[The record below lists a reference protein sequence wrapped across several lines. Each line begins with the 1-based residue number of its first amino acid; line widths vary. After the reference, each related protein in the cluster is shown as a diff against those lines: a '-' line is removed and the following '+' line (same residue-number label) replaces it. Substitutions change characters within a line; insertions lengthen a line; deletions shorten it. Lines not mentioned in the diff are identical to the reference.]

1 MLVAMGLTSLD
12 TTIAVIK
19 GLRLIG
25 TSTASR
31 ALTTRALEVA
41 ARAGVKAQL
50 EVRSLEDVERTMHD
64 LKEGKISGR
73 VVIDMTL

>member
-1 MLVAMGLTSLD
+1 MLVAMGLTQLD
-12 TTIAVIK
+12 TTVAVIK

-41 ARAGVKAQL
+41 ARAGVKA
-50 EVRSLEDVERTMHD
+50 SLEIRALGDVERTMVD
-64 LKEGKISGR
+64 LREGRISGR